1 MCAFQPARLLL
12 SRLVAVSLCFHL
24 ALALDDECKDPL
36 FQTHWYGKTD
46 IAALN
51 SIPTVETTLTLC
63 PQFNFQQTCCSD
75 LFESEQAKYF
85 NFFKKV
91 IFIAKLAR
99 VSVHRLSV
107 ADVRNTAVF
116 SVAEHTEK
124 EQFNLALERFN
135 PVLHPTMHTECF
147 SALLTYTAGMNC
159 FACRPDWFE
168 FVTLEHGVVVR
179 VHVQPSVCMALWSS
193 CEAFGRAAAT
203 LKQALLDSA
212 LAKQAKRQAENLD
225 MFFDQQAL
233 CTWLHNEIALHPF
246 QRPSEVDRE
255 AAPEDDSQSA
265 DAVPPGNP
273 ANTVRRLQ
281 RDGDREVDVYDLG
294 QHSGFDRTW
303 PSESSSAAGLAEN
316 RLAIAPAALFIA
328 TCWAS
333 VRLV

>member
-1 MCAFQPARLLL
+1 MPWSNGFVVVL
-12 SRLVAVSLCFHL
+12 SSFHWTI
-24 ALALDDECKDPL
+24 ALDDECKDPL
-36 FQTHWYGKTD
+36 FHTHWYGKTD

-51 SIPTVETTLTLC
+51 SIPTVETTLSLC
-63 PQFNFQQTCCSD
+63 PQFNFHQTCCSVP
-75 LFESEQAKYF
+75 FESEQAKYF
-85 NFFKKV
+85 NFFKNV

-107 ADVRNTAVF
+107 VDVRNTAVY

-168 FVTLEHGVVVR
+168 FVTLEHGMVVR
-179 VHVQPSVCMALWSS
+179 VHVQPSVCMQLWSS
-193 CEAFGRAAAT
+193 CEAFGRATAN

-255 AAPEDDSQSA
+255 AAPEDAGGPSTTATFPPTDAA
-265 DAVPPGNP
+265 D
-273 ANTVRRLQ
+273 TVRRLQ
-281 RDGDREVDVYDLG
+281 QQDGDREVDIYELG
-294 QHSGFDRTW
+294 QRSGFDRSW
-303 PSESSSAAGLAEN
+303 PAESSSSCRFVGNRCAFGLAAAF
-316 RLAIAPAALFIA
+316 LASR
-328 TCWAS
+328 AS
-333 VRLV
+333 ARAVAV